1 VSAVKQPSLG
11 QMLWRGARKKCPV
24 CGGGHLYTRWLRMAE
39 RCPRCGFKF
48 EREEGFFLG
57 AFVVNVAVTEFAM
70 LVAIVLGVALTL
82 PDPPVLLLSVL
93 GVVSAVI
100 VPVLSYPFSKT
111 VWSALD
117 LAMHPLEA
125 GEANPA

>member
-1 VSAVKQPSLG
+1 VSAVEQPALG

-24 CGGGHLYTRWLRMAE
+24 CGAGRLYTRWLRMAE

-93 GVVSAVI
+93 GVVSAVL

-117 LAMHPLEA
+117 LAMHPLEP
-125 GEANPA
+125 GEARLT